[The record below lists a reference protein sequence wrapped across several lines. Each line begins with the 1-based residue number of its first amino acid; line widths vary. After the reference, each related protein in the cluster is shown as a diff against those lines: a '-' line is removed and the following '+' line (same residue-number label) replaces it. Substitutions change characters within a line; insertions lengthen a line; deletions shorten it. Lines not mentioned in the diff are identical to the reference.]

1 MKADDTTV
9 VGLQL
14 CVGDLDDIDERKV
27 AELSAR
33 ISRSEYAPD
42 RDDVARKL
50 LSELLGELLL

>member
-9 VGLQL
+9 VGLHV
-14 CVGDLDDIDERKV
+14 CVGDLDDVDERKV

>member
-1 MKADDTTV
+1 MKADDTAV
-9 VGLQL
+9 VGLHV
-14 CVGDLDDIDERKV
+14 CVGDLHDVDERKV

-42 RDDVARKL
+42 GEDVARKL

>member
-9 VGLQL
+9 VGFHAS
-14 CVGDLDDIDERKV
+14 VGDLDDIDERKV

-33 ISRSEYAPD
+33 ISRSEYSPD
-42 RDDVARKL
+42 RDDVARKF

>member
-9 VGLQL
+9 AGLHV
-14 CVGDLDDIDERKV
+14 CVGDLDGIDECKV

-42 RDDVARKL
+42 GDDVARKL

>member
-9 VGLQL
+9 VGLHVS
-14 CVGDLDDIDERKV
+14 VGDLEDIDERKV

-42 RDDVARKL
+42 GDDVARKF